1 MKLTIAKYYTPSGR
15 CVQRLEYYDRN
26 EGAKPEDVPDSLL
39 HVFKTKN
46 GRDVIDGRGI
56 EPDMKVEAPELSR
69 LALMIYANNV
79 LFNYVTDYVKTHPSI
94 APAEQFRLSDEDYE
108 AFKKYAIQDT
118 FTYSTASEEQL
129 MKMQKTIEKENLM
142 DDAKAEYEALMA
154 KITPSKE
161 RDLVKFE
168 AQIRQLIE
176 NEIVSRYYF
185 QQGRVQNSFNHDE
198 VLKKG
203 IEVLNNTQQYNT
215 ILKK

>member
-1 MKLTIAKYYTPSGR
+1 
-15 CVQRLEYYDRN
+15 
-26 EGAKPEDVPDSLL
+26 
-39 HVFKTKN
+39 
-46 GRDVIDGRGI
+46 
-56 EPDMKVEAPELSR
+56 
-69 LALMIYANNV
+69 
-79 LFNYVTDYVKTHPSI
+79 
-94 APAEQFRLSDEDYE
+94 
-108 AFKKYAIQDT
+108 
-118 FTYSTASEEQL
+118 
-129 MKMQKTIEKENLM
+129 M